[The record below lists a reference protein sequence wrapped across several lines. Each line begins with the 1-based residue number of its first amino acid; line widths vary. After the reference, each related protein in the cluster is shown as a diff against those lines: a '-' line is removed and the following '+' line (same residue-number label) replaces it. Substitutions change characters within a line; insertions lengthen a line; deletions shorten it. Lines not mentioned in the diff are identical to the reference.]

1 MHRPTPRRQEDFM
14 RYATSMPRRQWLRRN
29 CCGFGGL
36 ALADMLAADAV
47 RAATSPDGARI
58 TGAAPRATRVIFL
71 FMAGGPSQPDLFD
84 PKDFLRRKHG
94 EPIAPPVDP
103 TLETVGTDKF
113 LALAPVAPVRP
124 RGQSGMMIS
133 DLMPHLAEIADDIC
147 LLKAVH
153 ADNNQHEPATLQF
166 HTGSQ
171 TDVRPSMGAWI
182 DYGLGSENRDLP
194 GFVAVHP
201 NADVRT
207 YGAAFLPARHQGTKL
222 VVPTNPNQSPID
234 NLRDPAG
241 RPAVQRARLDFV
253 QRMNRRLLAEQGAQ
267 AAADA
272 SMQGMIES
280 MELAFRMQTQAP
292 EFVDLSRETQATLD
306 LYGVGDKDADK
317 NARACLLAR
326 RLSEAGVRFVQV
338 SMSGWDHHGNIR
350 EALPKSCR
358 ETDRPVA
365 ALVKDLKARGL
376 LEDTLVIWSGE
387 FGRTPWSQDL
397 SGTAPIDKHGREH
410 QPESFCSWMAGG
422 GVRPGLTHGET
433 DDLGYKGVSGRVHL
447 HDLHAT
453 ILHQLGIDHTKLT
466 WRNAGRDY
474 RLTDVYGTVVK
485 EILQS

>member
-1 MHRPTPRRQEDFM
+1 M
-14 RYATSMPRRQWLRRN
+14 RYATSLPRRQWLRQT

-36 ALADMLAADAV
+36 ALADLLMADVA
-47 RAATSPDGARI
+47 RAAASPEAARI
-58 TGAAPRATRVIFL
+58 AGAAARAKRVIFL

-84 PKDFLRRKHG
+84 PKELLRRKHG
-94 EPIAPPVDP
+94 EPIAPPVVP

-113 LALAPVAPVRP
+113 LALAPIAPVRP

-133 DLMPHLAEIADDIC
+133 DHMPHLAEIADDLC

-153 ADNNQHEPATLQF
+153 ADNNQHAPATLQF
-166 HTGSQ
+166 HTGTQ
-171 TDVRPSMGAWI
+171 TEVRPSMGAWI
-182 DYGLGSENRDLP
+182 DYGLGTENHDLP
-194 GFVAVHP
+194 GFVTIHP
-201 NADVRT
+201 DADVRT
-207 YGAAFLPARHQGTKL
+207 YGSAFLPARHQGTKL
-222 VVPTNPNQSPID
+222 VVPTNPGQSPID

-253 QRMNRRLLAEQGAQ
+253 QRMNRRLLDQQ
-267 AAADA
+267 QADA

-338 SMSGWDHHGNIR
+338 SMGGWDHHGNIR
-350 EALPKSCR
+350 ENLPKSGR

-376 LEDTLVIWSGE
+376 LDETLVIWSGE

-422 GVRPGLTHGET
+422 GVRPGFTYGET
-433 DDLGYKGVSGRVHL
+433 DDFGFQGVAGRVHL

-453 ILHQLGIDHTKLT
+453 ILHQLGVEHTKLT
-466 WRNAGRDY
+466 WRHAGRDF

-485 EILQS
+485 EILA

>member
-1 MHRPTPRRQEDFM
+1 M
-14 RYATSMPRRQWLRRN
+14 RHATSMPRRQWLRQT

-36 ALADMLAADAV
+36 ALADLLMADIA
-47 RAATSPDGARI
+47 RAATAPAAAGIAA
-58 TGAAPRATRVIFL
+58 AAPRAKRVIFL

-84 PKDFLRRKHG
+84 PKDLLRRKHG
-94 EPIAPPVDP
+94 ESIAPPVDT
-103 TLETVGTDKF
+103 TLEQVGTDKF
-113 LALAPVAPVRP
+113 LALAPIAPVRP
-124 RGQSGMMIS
+124 RGQSGLMIS
-133 DLMPHLAEIADDIC
+133 DLMPHLSEIADDIC

-153 ADNNQHEPATLQF
+153 ADNNQHAPATLQF

-171 TDVRPSMGAWI
+171 TEVRPSMGAWI
-182 DYGLGSENRDLP
+182 DYGLGTENRDLP
-194 GFVAVHP
+194 GFVTIHP
-201 NADVRT
+201 DADVRT

-222 VVPTNPNQSPID
+222 IVPANPNQSPID

-253 QRMNRRLLAEQGAQ
+253 QRMNQRLLEQSQ
-267 AAADA
+267 ADA

-280 MELAFRMQTQAP
+280 MELAFRMQTRAP
-292 EFVDLSRETQATLD
+292 EFVDLAGESQATLD
-306 LYGVGDKDADK
+306 LYGVGDKDADR

-338 SMSGWDHHGNIR
+338 SMGGWDHHGNIR
-350 EALPKSCR
+350 ENLPKSCR

-376 LEDTLVIWSGE
+376 LDDTLVVWSGE

-397 SGTAPIDKHGREH
+397 SGTAPIEKHGREH

-422 GVRPGLTHGET
+422 GVRGGFSYGAT
-433 DDLGYKGVSGRVHL
+433 DDFGFQGVAGRVHL

-453 ILHQLGIDHTKLT
+453 ILHQLGIDHTQLT
-466 WRNAGRDY
+466 WRHAGRDY
-474 RLTDVYGTVVK
+474 RLTDVYGSVVK
-485 EILQS
+485 EILA